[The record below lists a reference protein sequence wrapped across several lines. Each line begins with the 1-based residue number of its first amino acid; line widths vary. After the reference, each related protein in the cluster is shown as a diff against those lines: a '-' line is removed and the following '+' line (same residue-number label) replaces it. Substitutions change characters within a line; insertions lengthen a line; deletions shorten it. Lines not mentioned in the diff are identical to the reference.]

1 MKTSKE
7 LFGKTAGGEEIW
19 RYRLEN
25 EAGVVATFL
34 NLGAIWEKMLVPGKD
49 GEVADVILGFD
60 DLPSYETNIPHFGSP
75 VGRHANRIGGASFE
89 LNGRGEQHSQR
100 PRSVSHP
107 RMEWR
112 VG

>member
-49 GEVADVILGFD
+49 GEVADVILYLASD
-60 DLPSYETNIPHFGSP
+60 RASYVTGQILRVDAG
-75 VGRHANRIGGASFE
+75 IG
-89 LNGRGEQHSQR
+89 
-100 PRSVSHP
+100 
-107 RMEWR
+107 
-112 VG
+112 